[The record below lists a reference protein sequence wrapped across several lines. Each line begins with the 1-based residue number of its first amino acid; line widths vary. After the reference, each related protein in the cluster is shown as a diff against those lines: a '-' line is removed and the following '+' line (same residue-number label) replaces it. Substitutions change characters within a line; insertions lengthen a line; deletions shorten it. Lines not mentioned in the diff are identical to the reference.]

1 MMSLSEIRKFIENN
15 DNFAIIGHTNPD
27 GDCVGSCL
35 GMWYML
41 QKLGKTAY
49 VCINSEDIPHH
60 LDFVWNGECSAKDG
74 QTFDAYIAIDCA
86 GIDRLSCRNDEFNS
100 AECTACIDHHRTNV
114 GFAKVNAVI
123 PDAAAAGEIIYYL
136 AKDIMGITPEGDM
149 ADAIYT
155 AIVSDTGGFKYSS
168 TTSRTMKAGADLL
181 DCGVESARIFKN
193 LFDTYTQKQIDIV
206 SDITSTL
213 TTHLDGKVAVIYVT
227 DELLESKGMRF
238 DEVDFI
244 TNLPRSIEGVEV
256 GVFLKKRG
264 DEVKISLRSGENV
277 DVSQIAST
285 LGGGGHI
292 RAAGI
297 TLKCSLDEAKETILK
312 EIEKVL

>member
-1 MMSLSEIRKFIENN
+1 MMSLNQIKKFIENN

-41 QKLGKTAY
+41 SALGKKSA
-49 VCINSEDIPHH
+49 VCINNEDVPHH
-60 LDFVWNGECSAKDG
+60 LEFMWNGDCSAKDG
-74 QTFDAYIAIDCA
+74 QSFDAYIAIDCA
-86 GIDRLSCRNDEFNS
+86 GLDRLSCRSEEFAA
-100 AECTACIDHHRTNV
+100 AERTACIDHHRTNV

-123 PDAAAAGEIIYYL
+123 PDAAAAGEIIYCL
-136 AKDIMGITPEGDM
+136 AAEVIGINPTGDM

-168 TTSRTMKAGADLL
+168 TTSRTMKAGASLL
-181 DCGVESARIFKN
+181 DNGVESALIFKN
-193 LFDTYTQKQIDIV
+193 LFDTYTKKQIDIV
-206 SDITSTL
+206 GDITSTL
-213 TTHLDGKVAVIYVT
+213 TTHFNGKVAVIYVT
-227 DELLESKGMRF
+227 DELLESKDMRF

-264 DEVKISLRSGENV
+264 DEVKISLRSGESV
-277 DVSQIAST
+277 DVSKIAAT
-285 LGGGGHI
+285 LGGGGHM

-297 TLKCSLDEAKETILK
+297 TLRCSLDEAKDTILK
-312 EIEKVL
+312 EIEKVI

>member
-1 MMSLSEIRKFIENN
+1 MMSLSEIKKFIEEN

-41 QKLGKTAY
+41 RAIGKRAA
-49 VCINSEDIPHH
+49 VCINGDDVPHH
-60 LDFVWNGECSAKDG
+60 LEFIWNSDCSAKDAQG
-74 QTFDAYIAIDCA
+74 FDAYIAIDCA
-86 GIDRLSCRNDEFNS
+86 GADRLSCKGDEFLA
-100 AECTACIDHHRTNV
+100 AERTACIDHHRTNS

-123 PDAAAAGEIIYYL
+123 PDAAAAGEIMYYL
-136 AKDIMGITPEGDM
+136 AAEVMGITPTGAM

-168 TTSRTMKAGADLL
+168 TTSRTMRAGAALL
-181 DCGVESARIFKN
+181 DNGVESAAIFKN
-193 LFDTYTQKQIDIV
+193 LFDTYTKKQIDIV
-206 SDITSTL
+206 GDITSTL
-213 TTHLDGKVAVIYVT
+213 TTHFNGKAAVIYVT
-227 DELLESKGMRF
+227 DELLDSRDMRF

-244 TNLPRSIEGVEV
+244 TNLPRGIEGVEV

-264 DEVKISLRSGENV
+264 DEVKISLRSGESV
-277 DVSQIAST
+277 DVSAIAAS
-285 LGGGGHI
+285 LGGGGHM

-312 EIEKVL
+312 EIEKVI